1 MSTCVEQTIEW
12 LRIPRHLNPVN
23 EIISLLHSEQSS
35 GFEAD
40 EVV

>member
-1 MSTCVEQTIEW
+1 MNTSVEQTIEW

-35 GFEAD
+35 GVEAD
-40 EVV
+40 GVV